1 MASHS
6 YGEIYFNIIDEELPV
21 TAAIK
26 QSLTS
31 LNTALQKL
39 EMSAT
44 EIQDNIQNKPK
55 SGPIDLFSVPPKS
68 NNDIDAKAIAS
79 RLDGAIAKVEKLLRE
94 G

>member
-1 MASHS
+1 
-6 YGEIYFNIIDEELPV
+6 V
-21 TAAIK
+21 TTAIK
-26 QSLTS
+26 ESLTN

-44 EIQDNIQNKPK
+44 DMQDNLKK
-55 SGPIDLFSVPPKS
+55 KAKTGPTDLFSVPMKS